1 MQLYLTYSDF
11 MDTLALLRLLNT
23 KFTNCLSEK
32 FEEAKNQSNDGDLQ
46 SKCPV

>member
-1 MQLYLTYSDF
+1 

-23 KFTNCLSEK
+23 KFTNCLSK
-32 FEEAKNQSNDGDLQ
+32 PFEEAKDQCYEGDLQ